1 MEASKK
7 TGREPLLRT
16 VKRAEL
22 SQKKTMILRAA
33 SVLLALLA
41 GGIFLLIIGFNPFT
55 VYQTIISGAFRSEMA
70 VQATIRIMIPLL
82 ISSLGVT
89 MAFKMRF
96 WNIGAEGQI
105 IMGAIFATYF
115 ALYQNAMPH
124 VLLLIVMFLFSVIG
138 GGLFGLIPA
147 FFKAKFNTNETL
159 FTLMLNY
166 IALNVIVYLRD
177 GPWKIRLPPDFR
189 RSQGLILTHS
199 WIRFWVSRPAG
210 SLLWCSLR
218 SFIFI

>member
-96 WNIGAEGQI
+96 WNIGADHYGSNFCHLFCAVSKCDASCSSADRYVFIQCDRGRAVRLDTGVFQGEVQ
-105 IMGAIFATYF
+105 
-115 ALYQNAMPH
+115 YQ
-124 VLLLIVMFLFSVIG
+124 
-138 GGLFGLIPA
+138 
-147 FFKAKFNTNETL
+147 
-159 FTLMLNY
+159 
-166 IALNVIVYLRD
+166 
-177 GPWKIRLPPDFR
+177 
-189 RSQGLILTHS
+189 
-199 WIRFWVSRPAG
+199 
-210 SLLWCSLR
+210 
-218 SFIFI
+218 

>member
-138 GGLFGLIPA
+138 GRA
-147 FFKAKFNTNETL
+147 
-159 FTLMLNY
+159 
-166 IALNVIVYLRD
+166 V
-177 GPWKIRLPPDFR
+177 RLDTGVF
-189 RSQGLILTHS
+189 QGE
-199 WIRFWVSRPAG
+199 VQYQ
-210 SLLWCSLR
+210 
-218 SFIFI
+218 